1 MEMIELLF
9 YVVSV
14 VVVYNLSKELE
25 RDIFND

>member
-9 YVVSV
+9 YIVSV
-14 VVVYNLSKELE
+14 IVVYNLSKELE

>member
-9 YVVSV
+9 YIASV

>member
-9 YVVSV
+9 YIVSV